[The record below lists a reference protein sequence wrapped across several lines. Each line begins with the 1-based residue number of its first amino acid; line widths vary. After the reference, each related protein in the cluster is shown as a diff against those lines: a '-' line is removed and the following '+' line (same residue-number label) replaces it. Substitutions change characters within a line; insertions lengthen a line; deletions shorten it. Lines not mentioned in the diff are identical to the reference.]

1 MDITSRQE
9 IIVWLSNGH
18 LSKKLRRFGTVIYVS
33 FKMKYLIMYVNSD
46 QLTEKITQISKL
58 SFVKKVEIS
67 PRQDLKT
74 DYHED
79 NADEPTDIKQMEE
92 N

>member
-79 NADEPTDIKQMEE
+79 NTNESTGIKQMEE

>member
-79 NADEPTDIKQMEE
+79 NAYEPTDIKQMEE